1 MSTRSIIDEYF
12 HRLAQKSDW
21 SACLADD
28 MVFTS
33 FTTPNKRVDG
43 RAAYLES
50 TKRFYSTIVA
60 VKVKDLVV
68 DGAKACALT
77 HYDLQAPGLPAFSTD
92 VAEVFQV
99 RDGKIASFDI
109 YFDSAPFPK
118 QPQ

>member
-1 MSTRSIIDEYF
+1 MTTRAIIDEYF
-12 HRLAQKSDW
+12 RRLKAKADW

-33 FTTPNKRVDG
+33 FTSPNKRVEG
-43 RAAYLES
+43 RAAYLEATS
-50 TKRFYSTIVA
+50 RFYATIVA
-60 VKVKDLVV
+60 ANVKDLLV

-77 HYDLQAPGLPAFSTD
+77 HYDLQAPGLPAFRCD

-109 YFDSAPFPK
+109 YFDAAPFPK
-118 QPQ
+118 

>member
-1 MSTRSIIDEYF
+1 MTTREIIDEYF
-12 HRLAQKSDW
+12 RRLEAKADW

-28 MVFTS
+28 IAFTS
-33 FTTPNKRVDG
+33 FTSPNKHVDG
-43 RAAYLES
+43 RAAYLEA

-60 VKVKDLVV
+60 VNVKELLV

-77 HYDLQAPGLPAFSTD
+77 HYDLQAPGAPALSSD

-99 RDGKIASFDI
+99 RDGKIVSFDI

-118 QPQ
+118 